1 MANPSTPVVGDI
13 VHYFKVVVPHTGP
26 AIGGDLQAHAALVIG
41 VRDDGTLDLK
51 VTDREGSTYLMR
63 RVMQTVVTGP
73 RADRWDWR
81 RP

>member
-13 VHYFKVVVPHTGP
+13 VHYFKLVTPHTGP
-26 AIGGDLQAHAALVIG
+26 AVGGDLQTHAALVIS

-63 RVMQTVVTGP
+63 RVVQVGGDGSHT
-73 RADRWDWR
+73 DRWNWR